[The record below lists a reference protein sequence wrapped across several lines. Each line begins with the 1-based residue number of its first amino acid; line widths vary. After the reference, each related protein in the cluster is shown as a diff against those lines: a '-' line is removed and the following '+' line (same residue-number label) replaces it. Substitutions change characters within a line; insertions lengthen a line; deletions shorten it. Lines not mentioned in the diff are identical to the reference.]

1 MSDNTWRAVTWAD
14 QVRTAELGPDRLSYF
29 DLGSGGIPVLF
40 VHGLGGNSTAWLEN
54 LTAVARERR
63 VIAVDLPGFGRSAPT
78 SDGISIPGFSRT
90 LQRFCE
96 HLGLD
101 EVVVVG
107 SSLGGWVSADLTLR
121 DPDRVHALV
130 LTDAA
135 GIVPTRAER
144 FKAVSMMRG
153 AELGAPLAPRFRQ
166 AVASR
171 RRLRAWSLKYTIAD
185 PSRLAPDLV
194 YMALPS
200 APDPGFSPAFE
211 ACRRSWSDAWCDQ
224 LTEIACP
231 TMIVWGERDQL
242 LPLRHAREWAR
253 RIVGSELHVIPDAG
267 HLPMV
272 ERPEVYNELL
282 LGFLARVATPASVE
296 V

>member
-14 QVRTAELGPDRLSYF
+14 QVRIAELGPDRLSYF
-29 DLGSGGIPVLF
+29 ELGTGGVPALF

-63 VIAVDLPGFGRSAPT
+63 VIAVDLPGFGNSPPT

-101 EVVVVG
+101 EVVLVG
-107 SSLGGWVSADLTLR
+107 SSLGGWVCADLTLR
-121 DPDRVHALV
+121 DPDRVQALV

-135 GIVPTRAER
+135 GIFPTRAER

-171 RRLRAWSLKYTIAD
+171 RRLRAWSLKYSIAD

-194 YMALPS
+194 YMALPTQ
-200 APDPGFSPAFE
+200 PDPGFSPAFT

-224 LTEIACP
+224 LTEIDCP
-231 TMIVWGERDQL
+231 TMIVWGERDAL

-253 RIVGSELHVIPDAG
+253 RIVGSELHVIPEAG
-267 HLPMV
+267 HLPMI
-272 ERPEVYNELL
+272 ERPDLYNELL
-282 LGFLARVATPASVE
+282 LGFLGRVATPASVE
-296 V
+296 A